1 MQSSI
6 IPTNIT
12 VVAAVLSRSQSRNM
26 WPPLS
31 NSLREIIRSDD
42 LSRLNNEL
50 SQNPPLE
57 QKELDKCL
65 IFAMKEATMETI
77 DALVKWGAKMTEES
91 FYAAIDRGDPALLQ
105 LMVENGWDV
114 NSTEY
119 GPTALE

>member
-1 MQSSI
+1 
-6 IPTNIT
+6 
-12 VVAAVLSRSQSRNM
+12 
-26 WPPLS
+26 
-31 NSLREIIRSDD
+31 
-42 LSRLNNEL
+42 
-50 SQNPPLE
+50 
-57 QKELDKCL
+57 
-65 IFAMKEATMETI
+65 METI